1 MFAGKIRIEGNTDN
15 VGSYNNNVKLS
26 EKRAKAVADFL
37 VLDMG
42 VDLNRLVIVG
52 NGPDKPVHQ
61 MIMKL
66 EDLRI
71 DEQILNYLNTRV

>member
-52 NGPDKPVHQ
+52 NGPDKPVSSNDNE
-61 MIMKL
+61 IGRSENRRTDFELL
-66 EDLRI
+66 E
-71 DEQILNYLNTRV
+71 Y